1 MQPHHGALRAR
12 GCPLEPARA
21 CQSPLV
27 VHSLPARCPLLARAC
42 RLLIARCQ
50 PSPPPANCPLPSLPP
65 ANCPLPACRPL
76 LARVRQIPLVVHSLP
91 ARRPLLARAC
101 CPHVACQP
109 PHPAASSRIH
119 WHPPHPL
126 HSPRHIACHSLPF
139 GSSSP
144 IGRRIY
150 LHPLP
155 RTRIPRTRI
164 PRTRIPRTRIP
175 RTRIPRKPPAGL
187 IRQGVSSWI
196 GVVWATS

>member
-42 RLLIARCQ
+42 RLLIARC
-50 PSPPPANCPLPSLPP
+50 
-65 ANCPLPACRPL
+65 PACRL
-76 LARVRQIPLVVHSLP
+76 LIARCPLVVRFSPESARSRSSFTRCPLVVRFSLEP
-91 ARRPLLARAC
+91 AARTLLASRRI
-101 CPHVACQP
+101 Q

-164 PRTRIPRTRIP
+164 PRKT
-175 RTRIPRKPPAGL
+175 PAGL
-187 IRQGVSSWI
+187 GPTGGLFMDWSSLGYFLI
-196 GVVWATS
+196 LGSSRP